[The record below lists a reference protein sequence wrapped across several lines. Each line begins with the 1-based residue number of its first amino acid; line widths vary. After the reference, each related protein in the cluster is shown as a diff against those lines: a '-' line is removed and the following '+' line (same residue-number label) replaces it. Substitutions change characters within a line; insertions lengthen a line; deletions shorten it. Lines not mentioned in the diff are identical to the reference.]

1 MCEPQLSGFER
12 IADNLIEDRHT
23 DFTLA
28 LHAIN
33 SLIARLR
40 YAGAGPHV
48 NKLFLFAVWT

>member
-23 DFTLA
+23 DFTLG